1 LLRQTTW
8 LASKV
13 GPGLLLSL
21 LGLVLAALMGRQ
33 FLAALGANIASVDYI
48 QRALR
53 PSVSAANSQG
63 LGNTSARVLASLP
76 DSPQV
81 LYLSGID
88 ALDVGN
94 FETAAQQL
102 DAALTAGELFAAGPL
117 GMALWRLG
125 NRDTALAL
133 WRRSEAFA
141 WLRACA
147 SKIPDPE
154 ERIWWLEMMVAARPD
169 VLETNWEL
177 SFSYAGDY
185 KSCGVSPEC
194 LARLERAVSV
204 PRPSITLVQILASRY
219 AETGRFRDTLRIAQR
234 TIDAYS
240 DVESYPDDE
249 IPYYLKAQALRY
261 LGRRAEAV
269 NEYRNA
275 IARAPSPSI
284 YRLLLADTLL
294 EMHDYAAA
302 CEEYR
307 RVGNEGDLNE
317 QTRARQRLYELSG
330 SCQPNIAPD
339 REVPRP

>member
-194 LARLERAVSV
+194 LARLERAMSV
-204 PRPSITLVQILASRY
+204 PYPSITLGQILGSRY
-219 AETGRFRDTLRIAQR
+219 AEIGRLDDSLRLAERLIEKYSSATTPVPDLHTLHFMR
-234 TIDAYS
+234 
-240 DVESYPDDE
+240 
-249 IPYYLKAQALRY
+249 AQALRY
-261 LGRRAEAV
+261 LGHQAEAV
-269 NEYRNA
+269 AEYGRA
-275 IARAPSPSI
+275 IALSPKPNST
-284 YRLLLADTLL
+284 RLVLADMLAQSGQCGLAKVQYSLVL
-294 EMHDYAAA
+294 ETGTPGEREAA
-302 CEEYR
+302 
-307 RVGNEGDLNE
+307 
-317 QTRARQRLYELSG
+317 QTRLSG
-330 SCQPNIAPD
+330 LPSDCDSQTGGH
-339 REVPRP
+339 